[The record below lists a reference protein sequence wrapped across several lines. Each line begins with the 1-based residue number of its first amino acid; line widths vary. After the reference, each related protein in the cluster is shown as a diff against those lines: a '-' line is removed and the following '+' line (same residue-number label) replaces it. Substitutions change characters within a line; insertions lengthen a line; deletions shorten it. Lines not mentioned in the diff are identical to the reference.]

1 MKRLRIHNPTTMDGR
16 LFVHFIALIYISA
29 LREKMRQTGLIDK
42 YTPNELLL
50 EMQTLVDIRYSGKY
64 GHLLTEITKKQREI
78 LEALKIN
85 IET

>member
-1 MKRLRIHNPTTMDGR
+1 MEDSLSK
-16 LFVHFIALIYISA
+16 FIALIYISA

-64 GHLLTEITKKQREI
+64 GHLPTEITKKQREI

-85 IET
+85 IEEFTIFLLKKV